1 MLIAVCLSGQLRN
14 WRIGWENQKWFWTA
28 NKDFKVDFFAHT
40 WDYSKDRSA
49 ISKPYT
55 SRKVTE
61 QEYREFIKSFGIIKG
76 IRDTKHITEFQDSDH
91 WGGLFYSFVNS
102 IMLKREYEIEQGI
115 EYDLVIKSRP
125 DVVFHPDMFLYPQP
139 YEDGVMYTTHG
150 GLMPIEFN
158 MVNFNDCVFAANSR
172 TMDKLVNIFHY
183 RMHKINV
190 EEENVHPM
198 GPGTL
203 MNEYFRD
210 FGLHPKASTLGFKET
225 LLKEGCPEDL
235 DLFNAKEFEKM
246 DEYFRNWYVQ

>member
-158 MVNFNDCVFAANSR
+158 MVNFN
-172 TMDKLVNIFHY
+172 Y